1 MNSDIWAE
9 LKGGLPCLESSP
21 GCIQQLQSKATQD
34 SALLTDI
41 DSKIEELQSKIDE
54 AVAANKKSINLAVL
68 TPGLQVLINPVSE
81 ASNSS
86 KSADGKTTTTT
97 AGRNTTGLLGNLGLL
112 FSKPSLIIDKVLGGI
127 AIPLLQSFFGGA
139 KEQRDAAIATTD
151 LQLKVTQL
159 TQVRAQMANTI
170 KEKVLESALDLDQN
184 KREFQAT
191 LLSIQLLEQQT
202 KIVQL
207 EFRLGQ
213 HSSLE
218 MLAQEKS
225 FNEANLSAFRQW
237 GTLKS
242 SIQKL
247 KVLVIG
253 VEGSD
258 F

>member
-1 MNSDIWAE
+1 MNSDIWQE
-9 LKGGLPCLESSP
+9 LKGELPCLESSP
-21 GCIQQLQSKATQD
+21 GCIEQLQSRAVQD
-34 SALLTDI
+34 SALLKDI
-41 DSKIEELQSKIDE
+41 DSKIEELQNKIDE

-68 TPGLQVLINPVSE
+68 TPGLQILINPISQ
-81 ASNSS
+81 SGSS
-86 KSADGKTTTTT
+86 STSADGKTTTTT
-97 AGRNTTGLLGNLGLL
+97 SGRSTTGFLGNLALL
-112 FSKPSLIIDKVLGGI
+112 FSKPSLVIDKVLGGI
-127 AIPLLQSFFGGA
+127 AVPLLQSFFGGN

-170 KEKVLESALDLDQN
+170 KEKVLESALNLDQN

-202 KIVQL
+202 KIVQV

-213 HSSLE
+213 HDSLA
-218 MLAQEKS
+218 MLAQERS

-237 GTLKS
+237 GALKS

-247 KVLVIG
+247 KVLVLG
-253 VEGSD
+253 VED
-258 F
+258 L

>member
-1 MNSDIWAE
+1 MNTDIWQE
-9 LKGGLPCLESSP
+9 LKGELPCLESSP
-21 GCIQQLQSKATQD
+21 GCIEQLQSKATSD
-34 SALLTDI
+34 SALLRDI
-41 DSKIEELQSKIDE
+41 DSKIDELQNKIDE
-54 AVAANKKSINLAVL
+54 AVVANKKSINLAVL
-68 TPGLQVLINPVSE
+68 SPGLQILINPISD
-81 ASNSS
+81 SGSS
-86 KSADGKTTTTT
+86 STSADGKTTTTS
-97 AGRNTTGLLGNLGLL
+97 GRGTTGLLGNLGLL
-112 FSKPSLIIDKVLGGI
+112 LSKPSLVIDKVLGGI

-159 TQVRAQMANTI
+159 IQVRAQMANTI

-202 KIVQL
+202 KIVQV

-213 HSSLE
+213 HDSLA
-218 MLAQEKS
+218 MLAQERS

-237 GTLKS
+237 GALKS

-247 KVLVIG
+247 KVLVLG
-253 VEGSD
+253 VED
-258 F
+258 L

>member
-1 MNSDIWAE
+1 MNSDIWRE
-9 LKGGLPCLESSP
+9 LRGELPCLESSP

-34 SALLTDI
+34 SALLRDI
-41 DSKIEELQSKIDE
+41 DSKIDELQSKIDE
-54 AVAANKKSINLAVL
+54 AVASNKKSINLAIL
-68 TPGLQVLINPVSE
+68 TPGLQILINPI
-81 ASNSS
+81 NQTGSS
-86 KSADGKTTTTT
+86 STTGKTTTTT
-97 AGRNTTGLLGNLGLL
+97 SGNSTTGLLGNLGLL
-112 FSKPSLIIDKVLGGI
+112 FSKPSLVIDKVLGGI
-127 AIPLLQSFFGGA
+127 AIPLIQSFFGGA
-139 KEQRDAAIATTD
+139 KEQRDSAIATTD

-247 KVLVIG
+247 KVLVLG
-253 VEGSD
+253 VED
-258 F
+258 L

>member
-1 MNSDIWAE
+1 
-9 LKGGLPCLESSP
+9 
-21 GCIQQLQSKATQD
+21 
-34 SALLTDI
+34 
-41 DSKIEELQSKIDE
+41 
-54 AVAANKKSINLAVL
+54 
-68 TPGLQVLINPVSE
+68 
-81 ASNSS
+81 
-86 KSADGKTTTTT
+86 
-97 AGRNTTGLLGNLGLL
+97 
-112 FSKPSLIIDKVLGGI
+112 
-127 AIPLLQSFFGGA
+127 
-139 KEQRDAAIATTD
+139 
-151 LQLKVTQL
+151 
-159 TQVRAQMANTI
+159 MANAI

-237 GTLKS
+237 GTLRS

-247 KVLVIG
+247 KVLVLG
-253 VEGSD
+253 VED
-258 F
+258 L

>member
-1 MNSDIWAE
+1 MNSDIWRE
-9 LKGGLPCLESSP
+9 LRGELPCLESSP

-54 AVAANKKSINLAVL
+54 AVASNKKSINLAIL
-68 TPGLQVLINPVSE
+68 TPGLQILINPI
-81 ASNSS
+81 NQTGSS
-86 KSADGKTTTTT
+86 STKTTTTT
-97 AGRNTTGLLGNLGLL
+97 SGNSTTGLLGNLGLL
-112 FSKPSLIIDKVLGGI
+112 LSKPSLVIDKVLGGI
-127 AIPLLQSFFGGA
+127 AIPLIQSFFGGA
-139 KEQRDAAIATTD
+139 KEQRDSAIATTD

-159 TQVRAQMANTI
+159 SQVRAQMANAI

-247 KVLVIG
+247 KVLVLG
-253 VEGSD
+253 VED
-258 F
+258 L